1 MQEAYQINFDYI
13 MIQNPNNSLENFDSS
28 KISWLKSGGKIQKL
42 LKINKEDQLELLS
55 TESNP
60 IFNIL
65 PIGNFSN
72 LLIKDRGYQ
81 GTAVKLTGNF
91 SKITANKD
99 YLLVG
104 AGVLDNFFSQYCY
117 RNKISGYEF
126 LHTIPGSIGGN
137 IFMNAGCY
145 GNEIKDKLIS
155 VIYYDI
161 KRSKICEISRQD
173 INFDYRRGFQNPN
186 TLILYGKFQIK
197 IGDQVII
204 KNLMKE
210 NETKRNLTQP
220 QKVNCCGSIFKN
232 PSNQN
237 AWKLIKT
244 SVDDSFYTG
253 PIKLSLKH
261 SNFFENETNISAD
274 KIENFIRT
282 IQRKV
287 QDKHNI
293 FLERELQII

>member
-1 MQEAYQINFDYI
+1 MNQKKDNFI
-13 MIQNPNNSLENFDSS
+13 ENFDSS
-28 KISWLKSGGKIQKL
+28 KISWLKSGGKINKL
-42 LKINKEDQLELLS
+42 IKIYNEDQLDHLN
-55 TESNP
+55 TESSSRL
-60 IFNIL
+60 NIL

-72 LLIKDRGYQ
+72 LLIKDRGYM

-91 SKITANKD
+91 SKIIANKD
-99 YLLVG
+99 FLLVG

-155 VIYYDI
+155 VIYYDL
-161 KRSKICEISRQD
+161 KKSKIFEISNQD
-173 INFDYRRGFQNPN
+173 LNFDYRKGFQNPD
-186 TLILYGKFQIK
+186 TLILYGKFKIK
-197 IGDQVII
+197 IGNQDTI
-204 KNLMKE
+204 KGLMKE
-210 NETKRNLTQP
+210 NEAKRNLTQP

-244 SVDDSFYTG
+244 SLDDSFYEG
-253 PIKLSLKH
+253 QIKLSSKH
-261 SNFFENETNISAD
+261 ANFFENESNISAD
-274 KIENFIRT
+274 LIENFIKV
-282 IQRKV
+282 IQKKV
-287 QDKHNI
+287 REKHNI
-293 FLERELQII
+293 TLERELQII

>member
-117 RNKISGYEF
+117 RYKISGYEF
-126 LHTIPGSIGGN
+126 LYTIMYI
-137 IFMNAGCY
+137 
-145 GNEIKDKLIS
+145 
-155 VIYYDI
+155 
-161 KRSKICEISRQD
+161 
-173 INFDYRRGFQNPN
+173 
-186 TLILYGKFQIK
+186 
-197 IGDQVII
+197 
-204 KNLMKE
+204 
-210 NETKRNLTQP
+210 
-220 QKVNCCGSIFKN
+220 
-232 PSNQN
+232 
-237 AWKLIKT
+237 
-244 SVDDSFYTG
+244 
-253 PIKLSLKH
+253 
-261 SNFFENETNISAD
+261 
-274 KIENFIRT
+274 
-282 IQRKV
+282 
-287 QDKHNI
+287 
-293 FLERELQII
+293 